1 MKTCPGCGAE
11 NEAGAP
17 FCASCGDFL
26 DWDSSSGPVVADR
39 RASDLPPAPPPR
51 PPAPTAAPAAT
62 APPPAP
68 TPAPP
73 APAPSFPA
81 PGGSPSSITPE
92 ARVAADEDIARAAAE
107 RAAAEQ
113 AARAA
118 AEQAAAEEAARA
130 ASRAAR
136 AEQAARDAADAAV
149 REEAAAAERAAR
161 LARLVAPGAPAP
173 KARTEP
179 AAVDPP
185 APVAPSNGA
194 VFLSDVSRP
203 APTSPPPTPISE
215 APSVALP
222 PRRLVPTQ
230 LAPTLAAPT
239 AGPVRKGADGSSSLA
254 TVITIAER
262 SGRTDLS
269 SRLKASREKLR
280 RTGVTVAVVGEFKK
294 GKSNLVNALVNA
306 DVCPSDPVYATVVPI
321 EVGYAEELTITAE
334 SAIGDLDAGPVQAFE
349 DPANLTSERGNPGN
363 SRGLSRV
370 TVGLPRRLLATGLTI
385 MDTPGVGGLDS
396 AAGARALASL
406 DAADGVMFVTDCS
419 QELTAPEMT
428 YLQAARERCDSVV
441 CVMTKLDL
449 YQHAPTMRDV
459 NRRHLDAAGLTDV
472 PLVAVSSVLHLL
484 ALVEGDQ
491 ELEEESGFEE
501 LFALLHEKIWNPARR
516 RGLADA
522 GLELAEVAAHLT
534 LPMEIEH
541 EAASSPEGAER
552 ALLRLA
558 EQADRLR
565 QFRNAAGR
573 WQQRLNE
580 GIQDVL
586 GDLDHD
592 LRNRTRVVSKTADG
606 MADSDDPADDLVFE
620 AWLHKAA
627 TEAVIGHYESITA
640 RTSALADEI
649 AEVFVAFD
657 RDAGMQVQALAPAE
671 LMSAVQVARD
681 PQVDKGGLIRRLVS
695 TTQGFNSGLVLG
707 SSMLGII
714 GAHIAVMALV
724 PVLTVP
730 TAVYMGRRAFFDDRT
745 RRKAQR
751 SVEMKRLASR
761 YLDEISFIVQKHSRD
776 TIRKTHRQIRDHF
789 VERLELL
796 ERTLQQAIQAAEAA
810 RAKHAAG
817 LSTST
822 ADHDAEEATVRQL
835 RTTADRLVA
844 VGAMAS

>member
-1 MKTCPGCGAE
+1 
-11 NEAGAP
+11 
-17 FCASCGDFL
+17 
-26 DWDSSSGPVVADR
+26 
-39 RASDLPPAPPPR
+39 
-51 PPAPTAAPAAT
+51 
-62 APPPAP
+62 
-68 TPAPP
+68 
-73 APAPSFPA
+73 
-81 PGGSPSSITPE
+81 
-92 ARVAADEDIARAAAE
+92 
-107 RAAAEQ
+107 
-113 AARAA
+113 
-118 AEQAAAEEAARA
+118 
-130 ASRAAR
+130 
-136 AEQAARDAADAAV
+136 
-149 REEAAAAERAAR
+149 
-161 LARLVAPGAPAP
+161 
-173 KARTEP
+173 
-179 AAVDPP
+179 
-185 APVAPSNGA
+185 
-194 VFLSDVSRP
+194 
-203 APTSPPPTPISE
+203 
-215 APSVALP
+215 
-222 PRRLVPTQ
+222 
-230 LAPTLAAPT
+230 
-239 AGPVRKGADGSSSLA
+239 
-254 TVITIAER
+254 
-262 SGRTDLS
+262 
-269 SRLKASREKLR
+269 
-280 RTGVTVAVVGEFKK
+280 
-294 GKSNLVNALVNA
+294 
-306 DVCPSDPVYATVVPI
+306 
-321 EVGYAEELTITAE
+321 
-334 SAIGDLDAGPVQAFE
+334 
-349 DPANLTSERGNPGN
+349 
-363 SRGLSRV
+363 
-370 TVGLPRRLLATGLTI
+370 
-385 MDTPGVGGLDS
+385 
-396 AAGARALASL
+396 
-406 DAADGVMFVTDCS
+406 MFVTDCS

-428 YLQAARERCDSVV
+428 YLLAARERCDSVV

-449 YQHAPTMRDV
+449 YQHAPTMREV

-516 RGLADA
+516 RGLADT

-534 LPMEIEH
+534 LPMEIEQ

-565 QFRNAAGR
+565 QFRTAAGR

-606 MADSDDPADDLVFE
+606 MADSEDPADDLVFE

-640 RTSALADEI
+640 RTTALADEI

-657 RDAGMQVQALAPAE
+657 RDAGMQVQALAPAD
-671 LMSAVQVARD
+671 LISAIQVPRD
-681 PQVDKGGLIRRLVS
+681 PQVDRGGLIRRLVS

-776 TIRKTHRQIRDHF
+776 TIRRTHRQIRDHF

-817 LSTST
+817 ISEPS
-822 ADHDAEEATVRQL
+822 AEHDAEQATVRQL

>member
-1 MKTCPGCGAE
+1 VP
-11 NEAGAP
+11 AGP
-17 FCASCGDFL
+17 
-26 DWDSSSGPVVADR
+26 
-39 RASDLPPAPPPR
+39 
-51 PPAPTAAPAAT
+51 
-62 APPPAP
+62 
-68 TPAPP
+68 
-73 APAPSFPA
+73 
-81 PGGSPSSITPE
+81 SPS
-92 ARVAADEDIARAAAE
+92 
-107 RAAAEQ
+107 
-113 AARAA
+113 
-118 AEQAAAEEAARA
+118 
-130 ASRAAR
+130 
-136 AEQAARDAADAAV
+136 
-149 REEAAAAERAAR
+149 
-161 LARLVAPGAPAP
+161 L
-173 KARTEP
+173 
-179 AAVDPP
+179 
-185 APVAPSNGA
+185 
-194 VFLSDVSRP
+194 RP
-203 APTSPPPTPISE
+203 
-215 APSVALP
+215 
-222 PRRLVPTQ
+222 
-230 LAPTLAAPT
+230 PT
-239 AGPVRKGADGSSSLA
+239 AGPVRKGADGSSSSLA

-321 EVGYAEELTITAE
+321 EVGYAEELTV
-334 SAIGDLDAGPVQAFE
+334 SADSASADLDDGPSPAFD
-349 DPANLTSERGNPGN
+349 DPANLASERGNPEN
-363 SRGLSRV
+363 RRGLSRV
-370 TVGLPRRLLATGLTI
+370 SIGLPRRLLATGLTI

-396 AAGARALASL
+396 AAGSRALASL
-406 DAADGVMFVTDCS
+406 DAADGVLFVTDCS

-428 YLQAARERCDSVV
+428 YLRAARERCDAVV

-449 YQHAPTMRDV
+449 YQHAPTLIEV
-459 NRRHLDAAGLTDV
+459 NRRHLDAAGLDDV
-472 PLVAVSSVLHLL
+472 SLVAVSSVLHLL
-484 ALVEGDQ
+484 ALVEEDQ
-491 ELEEESGFEE
+491 RLEEESGFEE
-501 LFALLHEKIWNPARR
+501 LFRLLHQEIWDPARR

-534 LPMEIEH
+534 LPMEAEQ

-552 ALLRLA
+552 ALARLA
-558 EQADRLR
+558 EQADRMR
-565 QFRNAAGR
+565 QFRAAAGR

-592 LRNRTRVVSKTADG
+592 LRNRTRVVSKTAEG
-606 MADSDDPADDLVFE
+606 MADSEDPSDDLVFE

-649 AEVFVAFD
+649 AEVFAAYD
-657 RDAGMQVQALAPAE
+657 RDAGMKVEALAPAD
-671 LMSAVQVARD
+671 LISAIQVPRD
-681 PQVDKGGLIRRLVS
+681 QQVEKGGLIRRLVS
-695 TTQGFNSGLVLG
+695 TTQGFNSGMVLA
-707 SSMLGII
+707 SSMLGIVGTQLAI
-714 GAHIAVMALV
+714 MTLV

-730 TAVYMGRRAFFDDRT
+730 TAIYMGRRAFFDDRT

-751 SVEMKRLASR
+751 SAEMKRLSAR
-761 YLDEISFIVQKHSRD
+761 YLDEITFIVQKHSRD

-817 LSTST
+817 LTAPS
-822 ADHDAEEATVRQL
+822 ADHDTEATVRQL

>member
-1 MKTCPGCGAE
+1 M
-11 NEAGAP
+11 
-17 FCASCGDFL
+17 
-26 DWDSSSGPVVADR
+26 
-39 RASDLPPAPPPR
+39 
-51 PPAPTAAPAAT
+51 
-62 APPPAP
+62 
-68 TPAPP
+68 
-73 APAPSFPA
+73 
-81 PGGSPSSITPE
+81 
-92 ARVAADEDIARAAAE
+92 
-107 RAAAEQ
+107 
-113 AARAA
+113 
-118 AEQAAAEEAARA
+118 
-130 ASRAAR
+130 
-136 AEQAARDAADAAV
+136 
-149 REEAAAAERAAR
+149 
-161 LARLVAPGAPAP
+161 
-173 KARTEP
+173 
-179 AAVDPP
+179 
-185 APVAPSNGA
+185 
-194 VFLSDVSRP
+194 
-203 APTSPPPTPISE
+203 
-215 APSVALP
+215 
-222 PRRLVPTQ
+222 
-230 LAPTLAAPT
+230 
-239 AGPVRKGADGSSSLA
+239 
-254 TVITIAER
+254 
-262 SGRTDLS
+262 
-269 SRLKASREKLR
+269 
-280 RTGVTVAVVGEFKK
+280 VGEFKK

-321 EVGYAEELTITAE
+321 EVGLRRGADR
-334 SAIGDLDAGPVQAFE
+334 SPPSRPIGDPDAGPAQAFE
-349 DPANLTSERGNPGN
+349 DPANLASERGNPDN

-370 TVGLPRRLLATGLTI
+370 TIGLPRRLLATGLTI

-406 DAADGVMFVTDCS
+406 DAADGVLFVTDCS

-449 YQHAPTMRDV
+449 YQHAPTMREV

-501 LFALLHEKIWNPARR
+501 LFRLLHEKIWDPARR

-534 LPMEIEH
+534 LPMEIEQ

-592 LRNRTRVVSKTADG
+592 LRNRTRVVSRTADG

-657 RDAGMQVQALAPAE
+657 RDAGDAGAGAGAGRADQRHPGAPRPE
-671 LMSAVQVARD
+671 ARQGR
-681 PQVDKGGLIRRLVS
+681 PHPPARVDDAG
-695 TTQGFNSGLVLG
+695 
-707 SSMLGII
+707 
-714 GAHIAVMALV
+714 
-724 PVLTVP
+724 
-730 TAVYMGRRAFFDDRT
+730 
-745 RRKAQR
+745 
-751 SVEMKRLASR
+751 
-761 YLDEISFIVQKHSRD
+761 
-776 TIRKTHRQIRDHF
+776 
-789 VERLELL
+789 
-796 ERTLQQAIQAAEAA
+796 LQQ
-810 RAKHAAG
+810 RAW
-817 LSTST
+817 
-822 ADHDAEEATVRQL
+822 
-835 RTTADRLVA
+835 
-844 VGAMAS
+844 